1 MKICFPVQNDEGL
14 ESRVFGHF
22 GSAPVFLVVD
32 TSSNAHSVI
41 NNGDQHHQHGACN
54 PLKALEG
61 QQVDAVV
68 VGGIG
73 QGALSRLNQNGIRVH
88 RAQAPTVRENLALL
102 AAKALP
108 EYTLQACCAGHARGG
123 GCSHS

>member
-1 MKICFPVQNDEGL
+1 MKICFPVQNDEGI

-22 GSAPVFLVVD
+22 GSAPLFLVVD

-41 NNGDQHHQHGACN
+41 RNGDLHHRHGACN

-61 QQVDAVV
+61 QQVEAVV

-73 QGALSRLNQNGIRVH
+73 QGALSRLNQDGIRVH

-102 AAKALP
+102 AAQTLP
-108 EYTLQACCAGHARGG
+108 EYTLQACCAGHSRGG

>member
-1 MKICFPVQNDEGL
+1 MKVCFPVQNDEGF

-22 GSAPVFLVVD
+22 GSAPLFLVVD
-32 TSSNAHSVI
+32 TSSNARSVI
-41 NNGDQHHQHGACN
+41 SNGDLHHRHGACN

-61 QQVDAVV
+61 QRVDAVV

-73 QGALSRLNQNGIRVH
+73 QGALTRLNRNGIRVH

-102 AAKALP
+102 AAQTLP
-108 EYTLQACCAGHARGG
+108 EYTLQACCAGHGHGG

>member
-14 ESRVFGHF
+14 ASRVFGHF
-22 GSAPVFLVVD
+22 GSAPYFLVVD
-32 TSSNAHSVI
+32 TASNALSVI
-41 NNGDQHHQHGACN
+41 RNGDLHHRHGACN

-73 QGALSRLNQNGIRVH
+73 QGALSRLNQNGVRVH
-88 RAQAPTVRENLALL
+88 HAQATTVRENLALL
-102 AAKALP
+102 AAKTLP